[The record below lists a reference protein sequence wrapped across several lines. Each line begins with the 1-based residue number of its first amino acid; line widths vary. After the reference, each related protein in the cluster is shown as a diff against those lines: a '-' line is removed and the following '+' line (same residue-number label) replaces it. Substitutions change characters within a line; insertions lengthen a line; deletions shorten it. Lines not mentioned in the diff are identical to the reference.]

1 MSTQST
7 GTEWNRYDLS
17 QRGFFYDD
25 DSRPP
30 KYPLPPHVEA
40 LRDSMLDF
48 ACEDFD
54 LDSKGEDEAS
64 IIKEI
69 NKSAMKFEKGKFS
82 ENVWESLFQ
91 KYFFEPLVQD
101 ASASGGDSRK
111 ISRSKYYYDAIVFD
125 SKAAWV
131 TFDKSGN
138 ALGNSMADPFRNKKR
153 PQVDGAFYFPIYH
166 LTEKSP
172 IPGATGHTGMEWHKA
187 STPSLVE
194 SFSWSKLKKL
204 HEHGLRPSPFHAFK
218 KKQPLENDMKC
229 YPWLV
234 VEHKHKKNTFEKL
247 REEAYCQAVNASGC
261 AVRLNQITAK
271 FAVEL
276 PKEAHIPPIPAVT
289 TVGPEVKVWITYFA
303 KDFMAYYY
311 ADEDYSEQSFQRC
324 EQGYMMQCIWKG
336 DITNPHDII
345 KFRLILENT
354 YTWATRVYKPL
365 LTTYIDRWSF
375 ACSDAALN
383 SAHSAMVPRQQ
394 KMELSKGIPSIQRET
409 LIQEIHR
416 IISERLE
423 TLAQVAAI
431 LYIVFVGGFALLDF
445 LREERGRVY
454 IP

>member
-30 KYPLPPHVEA
+30 KDPLPPHVEA

-54 LDSKGEDEAS
+54 LDSKGEDEAN
-64 IIKEI
+64 IIFRFLVHLQKDLTRI
-69 NKSAMKFEKGKFS
+69 NKSAMKFEEGKFS
-82 ENVWESLFQ
+82 EDVWESLFQ

-138 ALGNSMADPFRNKKR
+138 ALG
-153 PQVDGAFYFPIYH
+153 
-166 LTEKSP
+166 
-172 IPGATGHTGMEWHKA
+172 MEWHKA

-204 HEHGLRPSPFHAFK
+204 HEHGLRSSPFHAFK

-247 REEAYCQAVNASGC
+247 REKAYCQAVNASGC

-311 ADEDYSEQSFQRC
+311 ADEEYSEQSFQRC
-324 EQGYMMQCIWKG
+324 EQGYMMQCIWEG

-375 ACSDAALN
+375 AYSDAALN
-383 SAHSAMVPRQQ
+383 SAHSAMAPRQQ
-394 KMELSKGIPSIQRET
+394 KMELSKGLPSIQRET

-423 TLAQVAAI
+423 TLGQVAAI